1 MTKTMPHEGFTAFV
15 RRHEGFL
22 ITSHVDPDADAAGS
36 CLGLAHSLRQI
47 GKVAEVVLEAPLP
60 KALAFLPGSESVR
73 TSADVARRYE
83 AAFVLDCSSLDRVGH
98 VAELCLTPGAAIAVI
113 DHHWGHEMFGDPR
126 LVNVEASATAELV
139 YEVIGHLG
147 MPLLPEAAECLYA
160 GLFSD
165 TGGFRHQN
173 TTPRALRLAARL
185 LERGARAPRV
195 AEALFATKT
204 KQSLRILGLALASLE
219 TRGGGSV
226 GALTISREMFETAG
240 ATPEDAD
247 GIVQYAKSL
256 IGARVGMLIQEVG
269 PQDIRVSLRS
279 DGSVDVNELASRF
292 GGGGH
297 KVAAGLRVRGDLQKV
312 REDLFAA
319 LEQVMDGG
327 PPPSRG

>member
-1 MTKTMPHEGFTAFV
+1 MSEAMSHEAIEAFV
-15 RRHEGFL
+15 RRHDRFL
-22 ITSHVDPDADAAGS
+22 ITSHVDPDADAIGS

-47 GKVAEVVLEAPLP
+47 GKVAEVVLDAPMP
-60 KALAFLPGSESVR
+60 KALMFLPGSASVEV
-73 TSADVARRYE
+73 SADVKRRFD
-83 AAFVLDCSSLDRVGH
+83 AAFVLDCSSLDRVGN
-98 VAELCLTPGAAIAVI
+98 VAERCLAPGAAIAVI

-173 TTPRALRLAARL
+173 TTPHALRLAARL
-185 LERGARAPRV
+185 LERGARAPFV
-195 AEALFATKT
+195 AEALYATRT
-204 KQSLRILGLALASLE
+204 KESLKILGLALASLE
-219 TRGGGSV
+219 TRSGGSV

-256 IGARVGMLIQEVG
+256 IGARVGILIQEVG

-297 KVAAGLRVRGDLQKV
+297 KVAAGLRVRGDLKQV

-319 LEQVMDGG
+319 LEQAMNGG
-327 PPPSRG
+327 PAPSRG